1 MSEQQILAKCA
12 WRLIPFITLLYLV
25 NYIDRVN
32 VGFAALTMNQD
43 LGFTPSQFGLGAGI
57 FFVSYALAQ
66 VPAALIVARVGPR
79 RGTCFVLMAWG
90 AISAANAFIF
100 SPESFYALRF
110 ALGVAEAG
118 FFPSMIFY
126 LSMWFPKAY
135 LARSVGFFMA
145 ANPLA
150 VFVGAPVSGL
160 ILRLDGVLS
169 LHGWQ
174 WLFLLEGLP
183 ACLLAFAVYRL
194 LPDAPQHASWLK
206 PEEKDVVCRRL
217 EAEGATAEH
226 NFSSVLSDLRVYAI
240 GLAGACYLGCQYGV
254 QLWAPQMVQAV
265 GFSNTAVG
273 FVLAVPS
280 VLAAVAMVLWGYS
293 SDIRGERIWHAVLA
307 AFFTAVGLIVAGLSD
322 STAGVL
328 FGLTIA
334 IIGQFAILPVMNSLA
349 ASFLRGPALA
359 GGIAFYNMI
368 SQLGGSA
375 GPPLI
380 GTLKEQ
386 TGDYGA
392 GLFALA
398 FAMVVAGLV
407 VLGLGRAMTPAPRQ
421 ASPVDEIA

>member
-1 MSEQQILAKCA
+1 MSDDRVFAKCA

-32 VGFAALTMNQD
+32 VGFAALTMNND
-43 LGFTPSQFGLGAGI
+43 LGFTPSQFGFGAGI

-66 VPAALIVARVGPR
+66 VPAALMVARVGPR
-79 RGTCFVLMAWG
+79 RGICWVLIAWG
-90 AISAANAFIF
+90 AISAANALIF

-126 LSMWFPKAY
+126 LSLWFPKAY

-150 VFVGAPVSGL
+150 VFVGAPLSGL
-160 ILRLDGVLS
+160 ILELDGAFS

-174 WLFLLEGLP
+174 WLFLIEGLP

-194 LPDAPQHASWLK
+194 LPDAPLHATWLN
-206 PEEKDVVCRRL
+206 PDEQEAIGRRL
-217 EAEGATAEH
+217 ELESATAER
-226 NFSSVLSDLRVYAI
+226 NFATVLSDPRIYAI

-265 GFSNTAVG
+265 GFSNTEVG

-280 VLAAVAMVLWGYS
+280 VLAAAAMVLWGYS
-293 SDIRGERIWHAVLA
+293 SDVRGERIWHGAFA
-307 AFFTAVGLIVAGLSD
+307 AFFTAAGLIIAGSSD
-322 STAGVL
+322 STAAVL
-328 FGLTIA
+328 FGLTVA
-334 IIGQFAILPVMNSLA
+334 IIGQFAILPVMNSVA
-349 ASFLRGPALA
+349 ASFLKGPALA

-375 GPPLI
+375 GPP
-380 GTLKEQ
+380 
-386 TGDYGA
+386 
-392 GLFALA
+392 
-398 FAMVVAGLV
+398 
-407 VLGLGRAMTPAPRQ
+407 
-421 ASPVDEIA
+421 